1 MHNDE
6 HRALA
11 AATEQRRVDALERA
25 VADIVGE
32 KEARELVDII
42 EAERGDFETRFSPRT
57 ASGSKS
63 RRSTCPASR
72 TRIDRIAIRSHR
84 TVTVSWFVGP

>member
-11 AATEQRRVDALERA
+11 PATEQRRVDALERA

-42 EAERGDFETRFSPRT
+42 EAERGDFETRFLAENRQRIKEQTFDLPGEPDPR
-57 ASGSKS
+57 
-63 RRSTCPASR
+63 
-72 TRIDRIAIRSHR
+72 
-84 TVTVSWFVGP
+84 